1 MREQVVTANLQREIC
16 MTCEARLGRPL
27 SQVELNF
34 VMAHRGFLALE
45 LIRDTV
51 SDMTADEL
59 SEYLNSEG
67 RSEPGDDRR
76 AWAEWAA
83 KWE

>member
-1 MREQVVTANLQREIC
+1 M
-16 MTCEARLGRPL
+16 
-27 SQVELNF
+27 
-34 VMAHRGFLALE
+34 
-45 LIRDTV
+45 IRDTV

-67 RSEPGDDRR
+67 RSKPDDDRR